1 MTASDR
7 FKLKSRTVVMVCFFI
22 ILSVALRLINI
33 DSPIIES
40 HSFRQTQTALT
51 IRNFVEEGVKF
62 FEYETPLFG
71 PPWRVPFEF
80 PTFQV
85 SATLLNR
92 AGIKNIDVAG
102 RITNI
107 FYFYISALFLYLI
120 STRFFKEKQ
129 PPLFIL
135 FYYLFNPYSIFWSR
149 TCMIDYCSVA
159 FSTGYLFFLIRWLET
174 REKPLSTAFYLSIGF
189 GILAYLTKITTVFVF
204 IPLMAAVSVYQLWD
218 RTDNRTALLSGEFLG
233 KNIKLIVLIVI
244 VFVVPLILGYAWVLY
259 TDYVKNSSPFTT
271 WLSSK
276 NLSNWNYGT
285 LKQRLEGTN
294 WLKIADHLHVLVPS
308 FLALFIPFGFWYT
321 LRENKKTALFF
332 FFSAGGALFEISSF
346 FNLYVIHNYYLMA
359 VSPVVSIVIGTSLYA
374 FFYKFTKGNK
384 IALFVTIIILTLT
397 TIPTLSTTLAFPLL
411 QNKYPPKI
419 TLYDFLQTI
428 TQSNE
433 YIVIAD
439 FDWNPMII
447 YYSDRK
453 GFMLRE
459 QYTTKTGKFLK
470 KYNFT
475 TVLLRNPNPEI
486 LSNWQYT
493 LEIESGDFKTMNFH
507 VFKVTDNSEILQKWK
522 EQFGLTN
529 NQ

>member
-1 MTASDR
+1 MHNNL
-7 FKLKSRTVVMVCFFI
+7 KLKTQTVIVVTV
-22 ILSVALRLINI
+22 LSAALRLINI
-33 DSPIIES
+33 DSPILES

-51 IRNFVEEGVKF
+51 IRNFAEEGIKF

-80 PTFQV
+80 PTFQI
-85 SATLLNR
+85 SAALLAK
-92 AGIKNIDVAG
+92 AGIKNIDAAG

-135 FYYLFNPYSIFWSR
+135 FYYLFNPYTILWSR

-174 REKPLSTAFYLSIGF
+174 KEKPFSMYLSLGF

-204 IPLMAAVSVYQLWD
+204 IPLMAAFSVYQLWD
-218 RTDNRTALLSGEFLG
+218 RTDNRKGLLSE
-233 KNIKLIVLIVI
+233 KKLIALII
-244 VFVVPLILGYAWVLY
+244 IAIPFICGYAWVLY
-259 TDYVKNSSPFTT
+259 TDYIKNSSPFTA

-276 NLSNWNYGT
+276 NLTDWNYGT
-285 LKQRLEGTN
+285 FKQRLDGTN
-294 WLKIADHLHVLVPS
+294 WLKIADHLHVLVPG
-308 FLALFIPFGFWYT
+308 FLALLLPFGFWYA
-321 LRENKKTALFF
+321 LKENKKIALFF
-332 FFSAGGALFEISSF
+332 LFSLIGVLFEISSF

-359 VSPVVSIVIGTSLYA
+359 VSPVVSTVIGISLYA
-374 FFYKFTKGNK
+374 FFCKFTRGNK
-384 IALFVTIIILTLT
+384 IVLFTAIIIITLT
-397 TIPTLSTTLAFPLL
+397 TLPALSTTLTFPLL

-419 TLYDFLQTI
+419 TLPDFLQTI

-433 YIVIAD
+433 YLVIAD
-439 FDWNPMII
+439 FDWNPRII
-447 YYSDRK
+447 YYSNRK

-459 QYTTKTGKFLK
+459 KYTTEMGEFLK

-475 TVLLRNPNPEI
+475 TVLLRNPNPEL
-486 LSNWQYT
+486 LSNWRYV
-493 LEIESGDFKTMNFH
+493 LEIEPGDFHTMNFH
-507 VFKVTDNSEILQKWK
+507 VFKVTDNPETMQKWK
-522 EQFGLTN
+522 DQFGLTKG
-529 NQ
+529 